1 MPGRPVNLFKGRHY
15 SGEIILLA
23 VRWYLRYPLAYQHVA
38 EMLAERGLA
47 VDASC
52 IWRWVQAYAPEL
64 NKRCRPHLR
73 PTNKSYR
80 IDETYIRIRGEDRY
94 LYRALD
100 STGQTIDFLLM
111 ARRDTAAA
119 KRFLVRAME
128 ASGSAMPRVMNVD
141 RNPAYPAAVEALKA
155 DGSLPRRVQLRQCKY
170 LSNLIEQ
177 DHRNVKKRAWLAK
190 GYGSFQ
196 RAWRTL
202 QGIETIH
209 MIRKGSVR
217 WLAAHD
223 AGGRSPVHSCAVR
236 PLRLLTV
243 HTSNH
248 PRRNTARLLNFAMEP
263 WRTSSM
269 MSWRPANRIR
279 RSAHRC

>member
-1 MPGRPVNLFKGRHY
+1 MLGAPVNLFKGRHY

-23 VRWYLRYPLAYQHVA
+23 VRWYLRYPLAYQHV
-38 EMLAERGLA
+38 AERGLA

-80 IDETYIRIRGEDRY
+80 IDETYIRIKGEDRY

-141 RNPAYPAAVEALKA
+141 KNPAYPAAVEALKA

-170 LSNLIEQ
+170 LNNVIEQ

-196 RAWRTL
+196 SAWRTL

-209 MIRKGSVR
+209 MIRKGRVR

-223 AGGRSPVHSCAVR
+223 AAGEALFIAALFG
-236 PLRLLTV
+236 L
-243 HTSNH
+243 
-248 PRRNTARLLNFAMEP
+248 
-263 WRTSSM
+263 
-269 MSWRPANRIR
+269 
-279 RSAHRC
+279 SAY

>member
-1 MPGRPVNLFKGRHY
+1 MPDRRVNPFKGRHY

-141 RNPAYPAAVEALKA
+141 KNPAYLAAVEALKA

-170 LSNLIEQ
+170 LNNVIEQ

-196 RAWRTL
+196 SAWRTL

-209 MIRKGSVR
+209 MIRKGRVR

-223 AGGRSPVHSCAVR
+223 VVGEALFLAALFG
-236 PLRLLTV
+236 L
-243 HTSNH
+243 
-248 PRRNTARLLNFAMEP
+248 
-263 WRTSSM
+263 
-269 MSWRPANRIR
+269 
-279 RSAHRC
+279 SAC